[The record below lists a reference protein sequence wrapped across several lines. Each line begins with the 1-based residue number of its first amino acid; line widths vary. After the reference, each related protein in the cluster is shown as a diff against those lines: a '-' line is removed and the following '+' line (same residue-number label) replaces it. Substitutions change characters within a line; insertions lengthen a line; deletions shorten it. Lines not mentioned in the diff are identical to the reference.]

1 MNSLQRILRFYYFK
15 LVDVSL
21 LCYGNYVPE
30 ATKRYHLGV
39 KYNLSQNLF
48 QNHHLVSR
56 FAEPKDIKLAE
67 FHTKLAEKR
76 RAEILQKS
84 KYADDLIPVE
94 NCVLFDKDV
103 PILFEDIFQLKAV
116 SAEQQEE
123 ERDTIYRTI
132 DMIEQNS
139 GAKDESA
146 IKTATKNG
154 MAGLDDSDSMMWS
167 VQETPNGRSRGNTQ
181 EKETLCDVTD
191 FYYEVPADPDSLSRI
206 MSTPESSV
214 HIRKYSQQ
222 DYLDM
227 ADLQPDCCEFSTDSE
242 SYPTQVPIQPLI
254 LARFSEISGNA
265 SKAQKHLVVLVSGY
279 MGSSFDMTFLKNNL
293 MFLNGENTMFVC
305 SSINDGK
312 SCEDIDKL
320 GLGLAQEVQEIISM
334 EFGKIKQ

>member
-48 QNHHLVSR
+48 QNLHLVSR

-67 FHTKLAEKR
+67 FHTKLAER
-76 RAEILQKS
+76 RRVEILQKS

-103 PILFEDIFQLKAV
+103 PILFEDVFQLKAV
-116 SAEQQEE
+116 SAERHDD

-132 DMIEQNS
+132 DMIEHNS
-139 GAKDESA
+139 GAKEESA
-146 IKTATKNG
+146 IKTGKNG
-154 MAGLDDSDSMMWS
+154 KAGMEDSDSVMWS
-167 VQETPNGRSRGNTQ
+167 VQESPNVRSRGNTQ
-181 EKETLCDVTD
+181 EKEALCDVTD
-191 FYYEVPADPDSLSRI
+191 FYYEVPADPEGLSRI
-206 MSTPESSV
+206 MSTPDGALHAV
-214 HIRKYSQQ
+214 KYENH
-222 DYLDM
+222 DYLDI
-227 ADLQPDCCEFSTDSE
+227 ADLQPDCCEFTTDSE
-242 SYPTQVPIQPLI
+242 SFPSHVPIQPLI
-254 LARFSEISGNA
+254 LARFSEIPGNA
-265 SKAQKHLVVLVSGY
+265 PKAQKHLVVLVSGY